1 MVAECQRSDVRA
13 PWREVFYH
21 LPWRRYTRQ
30 QQYVAILAYAVKRAF
45 LSAEYGSDVP
55 VVKACEIESL
65 KGEEVHRLGDNPIL
79 HRFEVVRTLGH
90 NHDVGAVFSAERF
103 TQSACRQ

>member
-1 MVAECQRSDVRA
+1 MVTECQRSDIRA

-21 LPWRRYTRQ
+21 LPRRRYTRQ
-30 QQYVAILAYAVKRAF
+30 QQYVAILINTVERF
-45 LSAEYGSDVP
+45 ILTAEYRSDVP
-55 VVKACEIESL
+55 VIQTCEIQSL
-65 KGEEVHRLGDNPIL
+65 EGEEVHRLGDYPIL
-79 HRFEVVRTLGH
+79 HRFEVLRTLGH